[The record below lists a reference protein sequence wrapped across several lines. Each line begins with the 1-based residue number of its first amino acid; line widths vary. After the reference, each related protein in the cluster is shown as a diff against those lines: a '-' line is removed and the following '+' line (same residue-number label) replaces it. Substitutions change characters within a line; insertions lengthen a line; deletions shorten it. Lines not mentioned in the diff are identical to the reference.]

1 MMRTHFK
8 KITASLLT
16 AFVVSSSVGVFASET
31 AESNEAEN
39 TPTKLNLRG
48 TDFLKA
54 PDKRN
59 LPKKFYYDSG
69 IDIAYPEDGVKGI
82 YLTSYSAGNLNKIDE
97 LISYMDGNDLNS
109 MVIDIKDDTG
119 HVTADFQSDNEHIQ
133 KNTVDYI
140 DDMDGLLKRLE
151 EKQIYP
157 IARIVAF
164 KDSLLAENQP
174 EMSFRHSDGRVW
186 QAGNGESFINPFL
199 KETWDYAVNV
209 GIEAAKAGFKEI
221 QFDYVRFPEGFEV
234 WGSDLVYDMGEYTNQ
249 EGDDVSKRVDA
260 ITDFVEYAHEKLLPY
275 GVDVSVD
282 IFGYAATVEE
292 APGIGQ
298 NFSKIANNVDVIS
311 SMIYPSHWGDSY
323 FGYDNPDL
331 HPYEIVDE
339 YMKVELPLLDTL
351 ENTPITRPWLQDF
364 TASYLG
370 AGSYQNYGSAQV
382 QAQVQALTDHDV
394 HEFLLWNAS
403 NEYTY

>member
-1 MMRTHFK
+1 MYTK
-8 KITASLLT
+8 WKQITTGLLT
-16 AFVVSSSVGVFASET
+16 VLVLSSSTSIFASESGT
-31 AESNEAEN
+31 DESAVK
-39 TPTKLNLRG
+39 TPTTLTLRENK
-48 TDFLKA
+48 FLEA
-54 PDKRN
+54 PDMGD

-69 IDIAYPEDGVKGI
+69 IEIAYPEDGVKGI
-82 YLTSYSAGNLNKIDE
+82 YLTSYSAGNPNKVEE
-97 LISYMDGNDLNS
+97 LLSYMDGNNLNS

-119 HVTADFQSDNEHIQ
+119 HVTADFESENEHIQ

-174 EMSFRHSDGRVW
+174 EMSFRYPDGRVW
-186 QAGNGESFINPFL
+186 KAGNGEAFINPFL

-234 WGSDLVYDMGEYTNQ
+234 WGSDLVYEMGDYATQ
-249 EGDDVSKRVDA
+249 DTDDVTKRVDA

-282 IFGYAATVEE
+282 IFGYAATVPE

-298 NFSKIANNVDVIS
+298 NFSQISNHVDVIS
-311 SMIYPSHWGDSY
+311 SMIYPSHWGASY
-323 FGYDNPDL
+323 FGIDRPDL
-331 HPYEIVDE
+331 HPYELVDE
-339 YMKVELPLLDTL
+339 YMKVELPLLDSL
-351 ENTPITRPWLQDF
+351 ERTPVTRPWLQDF

-370 AGSYQNYGSAQV
+370 AGYYQNYGSAQV
-382 QAQVQALTDHDV
+382 KAQVQALNDHGV
-394 HEFLLWNAS
+394 TEFLLWNAA

>member
-1 MMRTHFK
+1 MYAK
-8 KITASLLT
+8 WKQITTALLT
-16 AFVVSSSVGVFASET
+16 VLVLSSSTSIFASE
-31 AESNEAEN
+31 S
-39 TPTKLNLRG
+39 G
-48 TDFLKA
+48 TDESTVKIPTTLTLRENKFLEA
-54 PDKRN
+54 PDMGN

-69 IDIAYPEDGVKGI
+69 IEIAYPEDGVKGI
-82 YLTSYSAGNLNKIDE
+82 YLTSYSAGNPNKVEE

-119 HVTADFQSDNEHIQ
+119 HVTADFESENEHIQ
-133 KNTVDYI
+133 KNTINYI

-174 EMSFRHSDGRVW
+174 AMSFRYPDGRVW
-186 QAGNGESFINPFL
+186 KAGNGEAFINPFL

-234 WGSDLVYDMGEYTNQ
+234 WGSDLVYEMGDYATQ
-249 EGDDVSKRVDA
+249 DTDDVTKRVDA

-282 IFGYAATVEE
+282 IFGYAATVPE

-298 NFSKIANNVDVIS
+298 NFSQISNHVDVIS
-311 SMIYPSHWGDSY
+311 SMIYPSHWGASY
-323 FGYDNPDL
+323 FGIDRPDL
-331 HPYEIVDE
+331 HPYELVDE
-339 YMKVELPLLDTL
+339 YMKVELPLLDSL
-351 ENTPITRPWLQDF
+351 ERTPVTRPWLQDF

-370 AGSYQNYGSAQV
+370 AGYYQNYGSAQV
-382 QAQVQALTDHDV
+382 KAQVQALNDHGV
-394 HEFLLWNAS
+394 TEFLLWNAA